1 MVEMV
6 ERYSLS
12 STSSQGGIGSTVPGR
27 RCLFGSQRR
36 EDGERHRLERRSDG
50 VGLVPA
56 AQQLQGGAADAS
68 LAGPHAGPRVEL
80 GLPRAPGGIELPQRH
95 VLATADE
102 SLRGRQ
108 LLQLGPW
115 LERAVESGR
124 GV

>member
-12 STSSQGGIGSTVPGR
+12 STSSQGGIGSAVPGR

-36 EDGERHRLERRSDG
+36 EDGERHRFERRSDG
-50 VGLVPA
+50 GGLVPA
-56 AQQLQGGAADAS
+56 AQKLQGGAADAS

-80 GLPRAPGGIELPQRH
+80 GLPRAPGGIEPPQRH

-102 SLRGRQ
+102 GLRSWQ
-108 LLQLGPW
+108 LLQLRP
-115 LERAVESGR
+115 RAGRAGGSG
-124 GV
+124 G